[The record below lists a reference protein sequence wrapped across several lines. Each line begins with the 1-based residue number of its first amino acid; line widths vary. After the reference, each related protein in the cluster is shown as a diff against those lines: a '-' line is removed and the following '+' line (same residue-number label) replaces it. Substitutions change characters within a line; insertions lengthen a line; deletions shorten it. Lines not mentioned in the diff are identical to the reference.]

1 MIYYDD
7 EDLDFPDSIKLEKR
21 REMRL
26 QAIKER
32 QAFIIKRNKTYLKG
46 RRGVR
51 LYYDYDR
58 RYDDDDEDAN
68 RDADLEYGYDP
79 YEDKHRQVKC
89 VFKQALRR
97 EKLFAYLKYLK
108 GRKILVR
115 DLAWKFAVT
124 ERTIQHDLRWLENGG
139 DITTQKNKTF
149 QGKQTKNSYIVNLEM
164 EKQLPCEDTYLNVV
178 FISNVNDVYYIL
190 TKTSYAF
197 KKNSKKKIPISYYD
211 FDLPMMVE
219 KFNDRI
225 DDHSLRIA
233 KNIFGKDLRNSYK
246 GQIFV
251 NLYKGCFKDIDR
263 YGKEVTER
271 YKQKDLFSLFVLKE
285 KLQPKRGHLWIKLSL
300 APRRLCNKSL
310 RKCIKYIID
319 NLLG

>member
-1 MIYYDD
+1 MIVYS
-7 EDLDFPDSIKLEKR
+7 EDLDFKNLR
-21 REMRL
+21 QREVNRKKGL

-32 QAFIIKRNKTYLKG
+32 QAFIKKRNKTYLKG

-51 LYYDYDR
+51 LYYDYEKM
-58 RYDDDDEDAN
+58 YDDNDEDAN

-97 EKLFAYLKYLK
+97 EKLFAYLKYLNGK
-108 GRKILVR
+108 KVLVR

-139 DITTQKNKTF
+139 FIKTQKNMTAK
-149 QGKQTKNSYIVNLEM
+149 GKQTKNSYTVNLEM
-164 EKQLPCEDTYLNVV
+164 EKLLPCEDTYLNVMFIAKMENV
-178 FISNVNDVYYIL
+178 FYVL

-197 KKNSKKKIPISYYD
+197 IKNTKKKIPISDYD
-211 FDLPMMVE
+211 FDLPMMIE

-225 DDHSLRIA
+225 DEHSLRIA
-233 KNIFGKDLRNSYK
+233 KSIFGKDLKNSYK

-263 YGKEVTER
+263 YGREVTER
-271 YKQKDLFSLFVLKE
+271 YKQKDLFSLFVLEEELK
-285 KLQPKRGHLWIKLSL
+285 PKRGYLWIKLSV
-300 APRRLCNKSL
+300 ASRRLCNKSS
-310 RKCIKYIID
+310 RKCIKYIKE

>member
-1 MIYYDD
+1 MIYYDN
-7 EDLDFPDSIKLEKR
+7 EDLDFRDPIKLEKR

-26 QAIKER
+26 KAIKDR
-32 QAFIIKRNKTYLKG
+32 QAFIKKRNKTYLKG

-51 LYYDYDR
+51 LYYDYDKM
-58 RYDDDDEDAN
+58 YDDNDEDAN

-97 EKLFAYLKYLK
+97 EKLFAYLKYLN
-108 GRKILVR
+108 GRRVLVR

-139 DITTQKNKTF
+139 FIKTQKNMTTK
-149 QGKQTKNSYIVNLEM
+149 GKQTKNSFIVDLAM
-164 EKQLPCEDTYLNVV
+164 EKFLPCEDTYLNVV
-178 FISNVNDVYYIL
+178 FIAKAKNDFYVL

-197 KKNSKKKIPISYYD
+197 MKNTKKKITISDYD
-211 FDLPMMVE
+211 FDLPMMIE

-225 DDHSLRIA
+225 DEHSLRMA
-233 KNIFGKDLRNSYK
+233 KSIFGKDLKNTYK

-263 YGKEVTER
+263 YGREVTER
-271 YKQKDLFSLFVLKE
+271 YKQKDLFSLFVLEDELK
-285 KLQPKRGHLWIKLSL
+285 PKRGYLWIKLSV
-300 APRRLCNKSL
+300 APRRLCNKSS
-310 RKCIKYIID
+310 RKCIKHIQES
-319 NLLG
+319 LLG